1 MDVQNEAL
9 PETENG
15 AEPAHSVRNRLDDST
30 YRSVEQAPAL
40 RPRKLVVLHWLTAL
54 FLVLG
59 VTLILIRDQVAGRV
73 LRQWLLEGHRHFG
86 LFVLFLFFARVAV
99 RIRLG
104 KLPAADDSS
113 RLLRIVAT
121 LTHVALYALLL
132 VQPLLGWALS
142 NAQGKPVHLLGATL
156 PALVG
161 SDEDLADALTLWH
174 IDVAWLLL
182 ALVTVHA
189 LAALWHHF
197 VRRDGVLRMML
208 PRPRG

>member
-1 MDVQNEAL
+1 MELQNETLSETDNEAAL
-9 PETENG
+9 M
-15 AEPAHSVRNRLDDST
+15 HSALRPLDPST
-30 YRSVEQAPAL
+30 YQSAEQASAL
-40 RPRKLVVLHWLTAL
+40 RPRMLVLLHWLTAL

-59 VTLILIRDQVAGRV
+59 VTLILIRDQVAGRA

-104 KLPAADDSS
+104 KLPAAEDSS

-174 IDVAWLLL
+174 VDIAWLLL
-182 ALVTVHA
+182 ALVSVHA

-208 PRPRG
+208 PKPRR